1 MPIKT
6 REVNFLKIDT
16 SNPEAVLHSVIEQA
30 VQKVEE
36 LKRLNAQVHDVGR
49 ENVIVGYLQI
59 LLDALKTRMAMES
72 HMKEVAAHAE
82 KTKK

>member
-16 SNPEAVLHSVIEQA
+16 SNSKALLHSVIEQA

-49 ENVIVGYLQI
+49 ENVIVEYLKI
-59 LLDALKTRMAMES
+59 LIDALKTRMAMES
-72 HMKEVAAHAE
+72 PMKEVAAHA
-82 KTKK
+82 KKRN